1 MLADVVGRVMDS
13 LRERDRA
20 ILALSLQG
28 HPTAEVSTRLGCT
41 ERKVQRVLQQVRE
54 GLLTLLADERPGP

>member
-1 MLADVVGRVMDS
+1 MLADVVERVMGS
-13 LRERDRA
+13 LRERDRG

-28 HPTAEVSTRLGCT
+28 HPTPEVSSRLGCT

-54 GLLTLLADERPGP
+54 GLLTLLAGEQPGP